1 MYSNEDIINGLIN
14 NNQDVIKKTY
24 RVLLNVINNWI
35 RKNNGYYEDAADILQ
50 EAFIIVLNKIK
61 TDGFKIGMFLFYLHF
76 SICKHLWFQDSGI
89 VQRYIQKET
98 VDFHIIT
105 GIVDDSEFEQRKMY
119 IYIDQINKLE
129 AKCRDLLLLY
139 CQE

>member
-61 TDGFKIGMFLFYLHF
+61 TVMVYKN
-76 SICKHLWFQDSGI
+76 
-89 VQRYIQKET
+89 R
-98 VDFHIIT
+98 T
-105 GIVDDSEFEQRKMY
+105 GIY
-119 IYIDQINKLE
+119 
-129 AKCRDLLLLY
+129 
-139 CQE
+139 